1 LFSFAKFD
9 DSSTDW
15 ANRVGQP
22 RSSNI
27 TLAHQAIS
35 RTGAYFANP
44 WEEDAIISAGIDL
57 TFDSNGGFQL
67 PHAVTHPDV
76 YELPLVS
83 SGYKYMSAFIY
94 AGMYW

>member
-1 LFSFAKFD
+1 MPLFSFANGRRKLYRL
-9 DSSTDW
+9 SQQ
-15 ANRVGQP
+15 A

-27 TLAHQAIS
+27 TLAS
-35 RTGAYFANP
+35 WTGACSTIP
-44 WEEDAIISAGIDL
+44 WTGDAIISAGVNL

-94 AGMYW
+94 AGMY